1 MKIIKK
7 AILFFLLLTLNSC
20 ISGIY
25 EMVRGYDKYVEIN
38 VDGRKELKK
47 NKFKEKFK
55 PEMAEKINC
64 ENVYY
69 SYYEDLSIDYIRHKY
84 LIFYTT
90 GQFAYFSTEVNETNI
105 NDLNKA
111 VFVGYYII
119 KNDKLI
125 LETPT
130 GNFNTA
136 HYRVLWNFELQN
148 GILKRKER
156 GTKKQFKEEFK
167 ISKAITVNRKY
178 KPNW

>member
-1 MKIIKK
+1 M
-7 AILFFLLLTLNSC
+7 
-20 ISGIY
+20 
-25 EMVRGYDKYVEIN
+25 
-38 VDGRKELKK
+38 
-47 NKFKEKFK
+47 
-55 PEMAEKINC
+55 
-64 ENVYY
+64 
-69 SYYEDLSIDYIRHKY
+69 
-84 LIFYTT
+84 
-90 GQFAYFSTEVNETNI
+90 NETNI

-156 GTKKQFKEEFK
+156 GTKKQFKE
-167 ISKAITVNRKY
+167 
-178 KPNW
+178 